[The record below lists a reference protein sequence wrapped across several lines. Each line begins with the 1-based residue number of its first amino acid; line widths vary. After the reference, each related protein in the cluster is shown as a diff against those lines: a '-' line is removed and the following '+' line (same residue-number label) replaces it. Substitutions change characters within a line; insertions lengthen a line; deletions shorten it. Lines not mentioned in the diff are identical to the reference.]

1 MLYSNIQGHKQ
12 VYKNTHTHMCQM
24 YLFTLSDLVA
34 FLGLISTSALQLF
47 AGPDASKKE

>member
-1 MLYSNIQGHKQ
+1 
-12 VYKNTHTHMCQM
+12 M